1 MFNFKNAIMKT
12 IKNLRRLNELHNLI
26 EQECTGSPK
35 QLAQRL
41 YVSERLIY
49 CLIEQLRDYGAEV
62 QYDRGRRT
70 YFYKA
75 DFQFHVNI
83 SVAVGD
89 HNGLTQIYA
98 G

>member
-1 MFNFKNAIMKT
+1 MKT

-35 QLAQRL
+35 QLANRL

-62 QYDRGRRT
+62 RYDRGRRT
-70 YFYKA
+70 YYYLS
-75 DFQFHVNI
+75 DFQFEVNI
-83 SVAVGD
+83 SVAVGNQ
-89 HNGLTQIYA
+89 HGRTQIYA